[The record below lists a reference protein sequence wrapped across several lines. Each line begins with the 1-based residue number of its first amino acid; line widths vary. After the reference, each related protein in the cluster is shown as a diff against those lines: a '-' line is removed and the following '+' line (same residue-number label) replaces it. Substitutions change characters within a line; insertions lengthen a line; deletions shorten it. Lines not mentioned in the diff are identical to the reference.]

1 MARAISEAAILA
13 AGLGTRLLPLTENRP
28 KAMIPVG
35 GKPLI
40 DHILSALKASGIGR
54 AVVVIG
60 HGGEKIASFIGDGG
74 RWGMEVE
81 YAVQRSYS
89 GTADA
94 LRVAG
99 ESLSDDR
106 FLLVYGDLFLGVGS
120 IRSVLEAWGGFGG
133 FAIVGAV
140 EVPDHR
146 DFGVLIVDGDSL
158 VDLIE
163 KPIGPTPERALVNA
177 GIFAF
182 SSEILKF
189 VSRTGPSERG
199 ELELTDSIKM
209 AIKEGHGVR
218 ISRLDVSDWMD
229 LGRPW
234 DVLEANRRALSKA
247 SGRIEGEVERGAEII
262 GDVIVSRGAIVKSG
276 SYVEGPAF
284 LGEGAIVGPN
294 SRIRPYTSIGEGVR
308 VGNFCEI
315 KNSVVQRGT
324 KIPHLSYL
332 GDSIVGED
340 CNFGAGTIVAN
351 LRLDSRTIRMRVKD
365 KMVDTGLRKLGAVIG
380 DGVKTGI
387 NVSIMPGVKIG
398 GGALIGPGCVIYDDV
413 EPGAKVFC
421 KQELIVKPP

>member
-1 MARAISEAAILA
+1 M
-13 AGLGTRLLPLTENRP
+13 LPLTEKRP

-35 GKPLI
+35 GRPLI
-40 DHILSALKASGIGR
+40 DHLLSALKGSGIGR
-54 AVVVIG
+54 AIVVVG
-60 HGGEKIASFIGDGG
+60 HEGGKISSFVGDGS
-74 RWGMEVE
+74 RWGMKVE
-81 YAVQRSYS
+81 YAIQRNYS

-94 LRVAG
+94 LGVAG
-99 ESLSDDR
+99 ESLRDDR
-106 FLLVYGDLFLGVGS
+106 FLLVYGDLFVGSGS
-120 IRSVLEAWGGFGG
+120 IRSVLEAWEASGG
-133 FAIVGAV
+133 FAVVGAV
-140 EVPDHR
+140 EVSDRR
-146 DFGVLIVDGDSL
+146 DFGLLIADGDSL

-163 KPIGPTPERALVNA
+163 KPAGPTPERALVNA

-182 SSEILKF
+182 SSDILKL

-209 AIKEGHGVR
+209 AIGEGHEVK
-218 ISRLDVSDWMD
+218 ISRLDESDWMD

-247 SGRIEGEVERGAEII
+247 GRRIEGEIERGAEVI
-262 GDVIVSRGAIVKSG
+262 GDVIVSKGTVVKSG

-284 LGEGAIVGPN
+284 LGEGAVVGPN

-308 VGNFCEI
+308 VGNFCEV

-351 LRLDSRTIRMRVKD
+351 LRLDSGTIRMRIKD
-365 KMVDTGLRKLGAVIG
+365 RMVDTGLRKFGAVIG

-398 GGALIGPGCVIYDDV
+398 GGALIGPGCVIYSDV
-413 EPGAKVFC
+413 EPGARIFC
-421 KQELIVKPP
+421 RQELIVKPPE

>member
-1 MARAISEAAILA
+1 
-13 AGLGTRLLPLTENRP
+13 
-28 KAMIPVG
+28 
-35 GKPLI
+35 
-40 DHILSALKASGIGR
+40 
-54 AVVVIG
+54 
-60 HGGEKIASFIGDGG
+60 IASFIGDGG

-106 FLLVYGDLFLGVGS
+106 FILVYDTPFLVVVS
-120 IRSVLEAWGGFGG
+120 ISFVLEAWGGFGG